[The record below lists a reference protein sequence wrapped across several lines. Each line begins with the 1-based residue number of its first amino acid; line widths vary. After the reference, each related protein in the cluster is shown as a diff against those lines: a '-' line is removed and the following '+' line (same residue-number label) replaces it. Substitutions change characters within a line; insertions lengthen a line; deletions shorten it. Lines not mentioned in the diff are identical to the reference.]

1 MTLPSLTAY
10 FSHPHPHCGLFH
22 ECLPLGGGRVPWEHV
37 TEDVMPSGQLG
48 EGGFLEEGTWQLSPE
63 ELEREGRA
71 SKGTCWGSGA

>member
-1 MTLPSLTAY
+1 MPQ
-10 FSHPHPHCGLFH
+10 
-22 ECLPLGGGRVPWEHV
+22 EHV
-37 TEDVMPSGQLG
+37 TEDVMPSRQSG